1 MNNSRAH
8 LFETEASGSPPDGR
22 QGDVRP
28 LELSGRQRLLYRA
41 LNEKSPEIAELYE
54 SALRVLADCSN
65 PGRLFLAAHAIRE
78 MADGLPKFLDLPT
91 LAEQGRLGD
100 RVSALEKTWVNAT
113 KSQCRKDGQWAGEI
127 DDPLRT
133 LLEVLEE
140 FLQWWKDNRP
150 RRRDVAARLFRST
163 DPSGMPLP
171 ETLEQKRVGR
181 WMELRDYF
189 VRVAHQSS
197 TTEEEFRSAL
207 SELEQILLDSLYRRP
222 SEDFS
227 AIDSILAEEASG
239 AYKPETVAKA
249 LHEIEKGYAQ
259 YQYFFD
265 KLASPAWLEPLHGHG
280 FFQDPRPPVRDGQYI
295 SFPLWPE
302 SRYLVRM
309 ARIPEAQETVLRIA
323 LAISARENSRVH
335 DDLADI
341 ALALPAPQSAQLV
354 PQLRAVIPNSVKLR
368 LAEKVGDL
376 IVHLARGGEGEAA
389 LQLAAAALELR
400 PDPRFAEPADEELLL
415 SPEPQAHFRNWYY
428 NRIVDKA
435 VPALVSCSGIEAVRL
450 VCKLLDDA
458 IRYSRKPEEEGEE
471 DYLYIRH
478 PAIEHGKD
486 HDDIPSVL
494 LCAARDAAEQLVTA
508 ELAQFRSV
516 IAPFAEHKWV
526 TFRRLELHL
535 ARVFLDEGLTLAE
548 RVFQDP
554 DLLDRPS
561 LRHEAVLLLKAAFSR
576 LTPETQQR
584 ILSWIDAGPPGE
596 RMRFVGEPVTD
607 EKIRALIDRR
617 RLENFSILEG
627 QLPQPYQRTYEDL
640 KARLGTPAPPDRVSY
655 PKFGAIS
662 AESPRSTEE
671 LAAIPVAEVLE
682 FLRTWA
688 PGHNIFE
695 PTAEGLGGAFTGV
708 VSKRPAEFAAAA
720 ERMQGLDPTYI
731 RGLFSGLT
739 EALKRGEAWD
749 WGPVLRLA
757 KWVVDQGR
765 EIPGRTSGLMDADPD
780 WGWTR
785 TAVIDLLS
793 AGFEKPERLPLEHRG
808 LVWHVL
814 QPLTDDPNPAPDDER
829 GEKFD
834 PSFRSINSTR
844 GRALDAVIDYAWWLR
859 GSTDAARKAEGQPP
873 ITFDSMPEVRA
884 VLEAHLD
891 VEREPTLTIRSVY
904 GRRLTSLAGL
914 DWDWLRANVSRI
926 LPEGAEDPKRFMAA
940 WESFVCFNPPNTT
953 LLSVL
958 MPAYKRAV
966 AQIGQPGGM
975 MQHHDLPEDRLAEHL
990 MVYYWLGLL
999 EFGSADG
1006 LLDAFY
1012 AAASDRLRGHAMW
1025 FVGTSVSHWD
1035 ESAPPQLYE
1044 RLKKLVERRIEVAR
1058 QAPGPADFVHE
1069 LANFGWWFASE
1080 KFDERWSIETL
1091 VSTLHLTRKAEGEMD
1106 VVKLLA
1112 ARCARY
1118 PVECVT
1124 CLRLMIEGD
1133 QERWL
1138 LLGVENDAMEL
1149 LQQALRSNNP
1159 KAVLSARR
1167 LAEELIARGYFGFRA
1182 LVARCE

>member
-1 MNNSRAH
+1 M
-8 LFETEASGSPPDGR
+8 L
-22 QGDVRP
+22 
-28 LELSGRQRLLYRA
+28 
-41 LNEKSPEIAELYE
+41 
-54 SALRVLADCSN
+54 
-65 PGRLFLAAHAIRE
+65 
-78 MADGLPKFLDLPT
+78 
-91 LAEQGRLGD
+91 
-100 RVSALEKTWVNAT
+100 
-113 KSQCRKDGQWAGEI
+113 
-127 DDPLRT
+127 
-133 LLEVLEE
+133 
-140 FLQWWKDNRP
+140 
-150 RRRDVAARLFRST
+150 
-163 DPSGMPLP
+163 
-171 ETLEQKRVGR
+171 
-181 WMELRDYF
+181 
-189 VRVAHQSS
+189 
-197 TTEEEFRSAL
+197 
-207 SELEQILLDSLYRRP
+207 
-222 SEDFS
+222 
-227 AIDSILAEEASG
+227 
-239 AYKPETVAKA
+239 KPETIAKA

-265 KLASPAWLEPLHGHG
+265 NLSSPAWLEPLRDHG
-280 FFQDPRPPVRDGQYI
+280 FFRNPPAPVRDGQYI

-323 LAISARENSRVH
+323 LAIPATENSRVH

-354 PQLRAVIPNSVKLR
+354 PQLCAAIPNSVKLL

-376 IVHLARGGEGEAA
+376 IVHLARGGQGEAA

-400 PDPRFAEPADEELLL
+400 PDPRFAEPADEESLL
-415 SPEPQAHFRNWYY
+415 SPEPQSHFRNWYY

-435 VPALVSCSGIEAVRL
+435 VPALVNCSGLEAVRL

-458 IRYSRKPEEEGEE
+458 IRYSRKREEEGEE

-494 LCAARDAAEQLVTA
+494 LCAARDAAEQLVAA
-508 ELAQFRSV
+508 EPAQFPSV
-516 IAPFAEHKWV
+516 IALFAEHKWV
-526 TFRRLELHL
+526 TFRRLKLHL
-535 ARVFLDEGLTLAE
+535 ARVFLNEGLTVAE
-548 RVFQDP
+548 RVFEDP
-554 DLLDRPS
+554 GVLGRGS
-561 LRHEAVLLLKAAFSR
+561 LRHEAVLLLKAAFLR
-576 LTPETQQR
+576 LAPESQQR
-584 ILSWIDAGPPGE
+584 ILSWIDAGPSE
-596 RMRFVGEPVTD
+596 ESMRSWLEFVGGQVTG

-617 RLENFSILEG
+617 RLENFSILED
-627 QLPQPYQRTYEDL
+627 QLPEQYQRTYEDL

-655 PKFGAIS
+655 PKFGAIR
-662 AESPRSTEE
+662 AKSPRSTEE
-671 LAAIPVAEVLE
+671 LAAMPVDEVLE

-695 PTAEGLGGAFTGV
+695 PTAEGLRGAFTGA

-731 RGLFSGLT
+731 RCLFSGLT

-765 EIPGRTSGLMDADPD
+765 EIPGRTGGLMDADPD

-793 AGFEKPERLPLEHRG
+793 AGFEKPGRLPLEHRA
-808 LVWHVL
+808 LAWDIL
-814 QPLTDDPNPAPDDER
+814 QPLTEDPNPGLDDEK

-834 PSFRSINSTR
+834 PSFLSINSTR
-844 GRALDAVIDYAWWLR
+844 GRALDSVIDYAWWLR
-859 GSTDAARKAEGQPP
+859 GAMGASRKADGEPP

-904 GRRLTSLAGL
+904 GRHLTSLAGL
-914 DWDWLRANVSRI
+914 DWGWLRANVSRI
-926 LPEGAEDPKRFMAA
+926 LPEGAEDPPRFMAA
-940 WESFVCFNPPNTT
+940 WESFVCLNPPNTT
-953 LLSVL
+953 LLPVL
-958 MPAYKRAV
+958 MPAYRRAV
-966 AQIGQPGGM
+966 SQIGQPGGM

-1058 QAPGPADFVHE
+1058 QSPGPVDFVHE

-1133 QERWL
+1133 RDRWL

-1149 LQQALRSNNP
+1149 LQQALRSNHPDAALN
-1159 KAVLSARR
+1159 ARR
-1167 LAEELIARGYFGFRA
+1167 LTEELIARGHFGFRA